1 MSSLGLL
8 CLSQLKKK
16 ERTLSDVVINFLNHR
31 LGVIVLILYGDRSV
45 AKMFQGNCPIKSP
58 YALFTFIALV
68 YAIDRVKVIHKNY
81 RILLIRKGVEA
92 L

>member
-1 MSSLGLL
+1 M
-8 CLSQLKKK
+8 
-16 ERTLSDVVINFLNHR
+16 
-31 LGVIVLILYGDRSV
+31 LILYGDRSV
-45 AKMFQGNCPIKSP
+45 AMMFQGSGPIKSP

-81 RILLIRKGVEA
+81 RILLIRIGAEA